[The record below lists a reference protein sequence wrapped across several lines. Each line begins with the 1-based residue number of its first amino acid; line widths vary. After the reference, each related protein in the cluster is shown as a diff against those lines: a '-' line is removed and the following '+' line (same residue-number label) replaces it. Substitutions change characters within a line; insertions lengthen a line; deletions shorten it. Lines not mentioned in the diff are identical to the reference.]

1 MCSQNS
7 YHLLG
12 CYVSGRDSLALFFY
26 LSSKIDFNIPILLMS
41 QLYISILRL
50 SNLPKVTLQSQQS
63 NESLC
68 LVQSFSFLLQ
78 IYLIKKKNYKQ
89 VYGVV

>member
-1 MCSQNS
+1 MYSQNS

-12 CYVSGRDSLALFFY
+12 CYVSGRDS
-26 LSSKIDFNIPILLMS
+26 KIYFNIPILLS

-50 SNLPKVTLQSQQS
+50 SDLPKVTLQSQQS
-63 NESLC
+63 NESLS

-78 IYLIKKKNYKQ
+78 IYLIKKNFFYKQ
-89 VYGVV
+89 VYRVV